1 LNAAGTGYAPGDTI
15 NLAGGTQTTQAQVQV
30 TTTKVVAAAIGVAG
44 NGAIPNGVQT
54 AVVLTGAGTAAQITV
69 QVAGGVVVAINAIAV
84 AGSYTTNPTTFLSQ
98 VLIAGNASCFLNL
111 TMGVNSFNLIAPGVF
126 TANPGGGTFTQGS
139 TTGGGTGATFNT
151 ALMVPNDV
159 HISTAGAYT
168 VFPASPAAQAATSGT
183 GVGVTFN
190 IPAAPVVNNG
200 DWFELSGI
208 GGMTQLNGRT
218 VVAAGVAGLSFNLTD
233 VYGNNIDTSAFTA
246 YTAGG
251 SIARIFTLGTPWS
264 EVDLAYLKFT
274 QSKDVMSICCVNQV
288 TRVEYPP
295 QDLERFSDTSWALA
309 AVVPAPS
316 VAPPAGTPT
325 VATSSAGNVTYQF
338 QITAVSPQ
346 DGSESIASGDRAG
359 GGRGEHLRDR
369 RHHHGE
375 LGRGRGGQRV
385 QRLYDEPGRLG
396 DAAGGALFGFVG
408 KAYGTQFINSNI
420 IPDFAQVPPTHQNP
434 FARGQIVSAQVGAGG
449 AAYADVG
456 FTITTSTGTGAVLQG
471 VLIGGALAAII
482 VKDAGQNY
490 RPGDTVTVTSGTG
503 AGAIASLTVG
513 AQLGTY
519 PGVVAY
525 FQERRAYAY
534 TLNNPD
540 TYFMSQPGAFT
551 NFDSRIPTID
561 TDAIIGSPWSVQV
574 NGVQW
579 MLPTTGGLM
588 VFTGLQTWLLV
599 GQGSFATNVGAIS
612 PSSQVTNPQPE
623 IGCSPIIEPVKIN
636 YDVLFF
642 DSNSS
647 FCYDQPY
654 QLYSLSE
661 PIDLTQNSPHL
672 FTGYTFVSRAWCR
685 RPYKLMWAVRDDG
698 ALLEPDVSQGR
709 DRRRLGAPRHAG
721 PGGEQLRDR
730 RAAGRRALPR
740 GAAFPGVHTAYMI
753 ERMDNRIWF
762 DVEDTWAVDCALSL
776 AQPAPNATLT
786 ASSAT
791 GTGAISG
798 VTGLVGGA
806 GYSAATT
813 VRIIDAPTTQ
823 NNGPG
828 PGAGATA
835 HATSSAASSPRSSS
849 TRRARTIST
858 RRSSSGPGGLGR
870 RHRRIGAG
878 VLNNSAT
885 FTASANVFTNPASS
899 ARSSA
904 WAAASRPSPPSLGH
918 AGDREHQFADRQADP
933 EHHDAAAR
941 GRGRLDRDGAGRDDL
956 GARASDRRDRHRAR
970 RRQRDHAARRL
981 GDRHD
986 QSRYARRRPSWSGS
1000 ASRRSCRR
1008 PIWMPASRRCRGSA
1022 RRSPPSPRAS
1032 SLARRQGRLEPAGR
1046 LDHEP
1051 AAAEPRVGRT

>member
-1 LNAAGTGYAPGDTI
+1 MT
-15 NLAGGTQTTQAQVQV
+15 
-30 TTTKVVAAAIGVAG
+30 
-44 NGAIPNGVQT
+44 
-54 AVVLTGAGTAAQITV
+54 
-69 QVAGGVVVAINAIAV
+69 
-84 AGSYTTNPTTFLSQ
+84 S
-98 VLIAGNASCFLNL
+98 
-111 TMGVNSFNLIAPGVF
+111 PGV
-126 TANPGGGTFTQGS
+126 S
-139 TTGGGTGATFNT
+139 
-151 ALMVPNDV
+151 
-159 HISTAGAYT
+159 
-168 VFPASPAAQAATSGT
+168 
-183 GVGVTFN
+183 VT
-190 IPAAPVVNNG
+190 
-200 DWFELSGI
+200 
-208 GGMTQLNGRT
+208 
-218 VVAAGVAGLSFNLTD
+218 
-233 VYGNNIDTSAFTA
+233 
-246 YTAGG
+246 
-251 SIARIFTLGTPWS
+251 
-264 EVDLAYLKFT
+264 
-274 QSKDVMSICCVNQV
+274 
-288 TRVEYPP
+288 
-295 QDLERFSDTSWALA
+295 
-309 AVVPAPS
+309 
-316 VAPPAGTPT
+316 PPA
-325 VATSSAGNVTYQF
+325 
-338 QITAVSPQ
+338 
-346 DGSESIASGDRAG
+346 
-359 GGRGEHLRDR
+359 
-369 RHHHGE
+369 
-375 LGRGRGGQRV
+375 
-385 QRLYDEPGRLG
+385 
-396 DAAGGALFGFVG
+396 GALFGFVG

-449 AAYADVG
+449 AGYADVG
-456 FTITTSTGTGAVLQG
+456 FTITTSTGSGAVLQG

-698 ALLEPDVSQGR
+698 ALLSLTYLKAETVAGWARHDTQGLVVSNCAIAEPPVDAHYLAVQR
-709 DRRRLGAPRHAG
+709 
-721 PGGEQLRDR
+721 
-730 RAAGRRALPR
+730 
-740 GAAFPGVHTAYMI
+740 FPGVHTAYMI

-791 GTGAISG
+791 GT
-798 VTGLVGGA
+798 
-806 GYSAATT
+806 
-813 VRIIDAPTTQ
+813 
-823 NNGPG
+823 
-828 PGAGATA
+828 
-835 HATSSAASSPRSSS
+835 
-849 TRRARTIST
+849 RRDLGRHRA
-858 RRSSSGPGGLGR
+858 GR
-870 RHRRIGAG
+870 RHRLLGRTTVTDHRRADHAEQRPRARRRRDRARDDRRRRHHRDRHRHGGRGYLNPQIVIEDPAG
-878 VLNNSAT
+878 SAGGT
-885 FTASANVFTNPASS
+885 GASAQACSTT
-899 ARSSA
+899 ARH
-904 WAAASRPSPPSLGH
+904 SRRAQRVHQPGEPRPGHPHGRRHRDHHRLHLGH
-918 AGDREHQFADRQADP
+918 AGDREHQFADRQLIPNTTTPQPAAAGDWTVTAPVATISGLDHLIGATVTGLADGNVITP
-933 EHHDAAAR
+933 RVVSAIGTINLDAAASSVVVGLGFQAQLQSTYLDAGQPTLQGQRKKISAVTARIELSR
-941 GRGRLDRDGAGRDDL
+941 GVKVGSNQPDG
-956 GARASDRRDRHRAR
+956 STRAR
-970 RRQRDHAARRL
+970 R
-981 GDRHD
+981 
-986 QSRYARRRPSWSGS
+986 S
-1000 ASRRSCRR
+1000 
-1008 PIWMPASRRCRGSA
+1008 
-1022 RRSPPSPRAS
+1022 
-1032 SLARRQGRLEPAGR
+1032 
-1046 LDHEP
+1046 
-1051 AAAEPRVGRT
+1051 